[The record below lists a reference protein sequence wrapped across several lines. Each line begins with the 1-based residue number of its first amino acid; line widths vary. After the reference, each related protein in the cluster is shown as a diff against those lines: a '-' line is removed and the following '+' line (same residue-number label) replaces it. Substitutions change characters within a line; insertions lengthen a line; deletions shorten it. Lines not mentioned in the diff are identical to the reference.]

1 MSFKRYSIIV
11 MLVLTIGLSGVIVSR
26 WSTDTI
32 GAEEGPYNKL
42 KIFTE
47 VMSLVKKNY
56 VEEVDNDTLIDGA
69 IKGML
74 TNLDPHSSYLTPD
87 MFREMQI
94 DTRGEFGGLGIQIG
108 VKDGVLTIIAPI
120 EDTPAYRAGVKAGDK
135 IMKIDGESTKD
146 MSLQDAVNKMR
157 GKKGTPVTITVFR
170 EGVKENIDFT
180 IVRDIIQLKSIKSK
194 VIDNEIGY
202 VKLTQ
207 FHEKSAD
214 ELADALQQLETSGIH
229 ALILDLRNNPGGLLN
244 VSIDVAGQFLPK
256 KKLVVYTK
264 DRQDKKVEYKTHSRY
279 KQYDYPM
286 FVLVNEGSASAS
298 EIVAGAL
305 RDWNRAVLLGTKTFG
320 KGSVQTVIP
329 LSDGSGLRLT
339 TAKYYTPSGKSIQAK
354 GITPDIIVVEKEEN
368 EKQAKAHDIVR
379 EQDLDNHLENDQN
392 KGIKET
398 EEEPAPDVVE
408 VDKDDKESEK
418 QDIQLQRAVDLIK
431 TWKIFDDLKA
441 EN

>member
-11 MLVLTIGLSGVIVSR
+11 ILFLTVGLSGVIVSR
-26 WSTDTI
+26 WSANTI
-32 GAEEGPYNKL
+32 GADEGPYNKL

-108 VKDGVLTIIAPI
+108 IKDGVLTIIAPI

-135 IMKIDGESTKD
+135 IIKIEGESTKD
-146 MSLQDAVNKMR
+146 MSLQDAVSKLR

-170 EGVKENIDFT
+170 EGIKENIDFT

-194 VIDNEIGY
+194 VIDNDIGY
-202 VKLTQ
+202 IKLTQ

-214 ELADALQQLETSGIH
+214 ELADSLQQLEGSRIH

-264 DRQDKKVEYKTHSRY
+264 DRQGKKVEYKTHSRY
-279 KQYDYPM
+279 KHYDYPM

-339 TAKYYTPSGKSIQAK
+339 TAKYYTPNDKSIQAT
-354 GITPDIIVVEKEEN
+354 GITPDIVVVAKEEKEKQ
-368 EKQAKAHDIVR
+368 EKTHDIVR
-379 EQDLDNHLENDQN
+379 EQDLDNHLENEQN
-392 KGIKET
+392 RET
-398 EEEPAPDVVE
+398 EEETVPDVIE
-408 VDKDDKESEK
+408 IEKESEE

-431 TWKIFDDLKA
+431 TWKIFDELKD
-441 EN
+441 EG